1 MDDRQSYIGVF
12 DSGIGGLTVAREL
25 IKTLPTENIVYL
37 GDTARVP
44 YGIKSRSTVTRFT
57 QEGLNFLTNFKL
69 KSIVIACNTAS
80 SYALPSLENKFD
92 IPIFGVISPGVKQ
105 SIKSTSNNKIGIIGT
120 KATINSQSYKEKIL
134 SHNDN
139 IEVFQKSCPLFV
151 SLAEE
156 GWIDN
161 EITYKVAEKYLE
173 ELKKVSIDT
182 LILGCTHYPILK
194 KVIGEVMGEGV
205 NLIDSAGELARL
217 VKKKLEKS
225 NLLST
230 GKNEKNRF
238 FVTDEA
244 KRFIDIGN
252 LFFGSELKK
261 VAKID
266 LESKKIVQRVEV

>member
-205 NLIDSAGELARL
+205 NLIDSAEEVARL